1 MVLVPA
7 GSSGSQMTYG
17 AQQGAPGYVQ
27 QQQMQP
33 DGTAQGSQMVMGYMP
48 VMQQQ
53 GVPPPQQG
61 MQYVAV
67 PLQPGESPRMQLM
80 QQGPMLYAPAG
91 DGQAGGVHADK
102 SGQQQQLQP
111 QYVSYPPQ
119 QLAYGM
125 QQAPQGAAGQYGGQY
140 MPAGR
145 QQVMIGYQP
154 VQMGGMHGY
163 SGPQGVLMVRPAAAR
178 GATVAVIP
186 AGLSAWSGSMMSAE
200 SGEAPSLEAL
210 CAAMNHMAVPTSD
223 AQPELLLQ
231 QYQQQAMPA
240 QQQQQQQQVLAA
252 PQMQAAVAG
261 GSGPLPQSVQL
272 YAAAAPGVPQVL
284 AAAASG
290 QQQHSGQLLPAQQVM
305 MVMPQEAAPAQGGQL
320 GWDGMANMQPGA

>member
-1 MVLVPA
+1 MA
-7 GSSGSQMTYG
+7 YG

-33 DGTAQGSQMVMGYMP
+33 DGPAQGSQMVMGYMP

-53 GVPPPQQG
+53 GVPQPPQQQG

-67 PLQPGESPRMQLM
+67 PLQPGGGPQSPRMQLM
-80 QQGPMLYAPAG
+80 QQGQMLYAPAG
-91 DGQAGGVHADK
+91 DGPAGGVHADQ
-102 SGQQQQLQP
+102 SGQQQQLQL

-125 QQAPQGAAGQYGGQY
+125 QQAPQGAGGQYGGPY

-154 VQMGGMHGY
+154 VQMSGMHGY

-186 AGLSAWSGSMMSAE
+186 AGPSAWSGSMMSAG

-231 QYQQQAMPA
+231 QYEQQAMPA
-240 QQQQQQQQVLAA
+240 QQQQQQVLAA